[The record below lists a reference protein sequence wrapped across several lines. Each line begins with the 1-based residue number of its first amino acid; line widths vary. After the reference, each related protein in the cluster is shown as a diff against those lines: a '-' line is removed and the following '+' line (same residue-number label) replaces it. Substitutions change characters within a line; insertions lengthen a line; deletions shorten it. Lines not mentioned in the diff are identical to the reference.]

1 MWYAEWWK
9 ENQDLMGA
17 VLPLSTLK
25 RVVFWHDLWMWS
37 HKKFTIT
44 NRFRFLYANSPMPI
58 YGVSL
63 FYKCAS
69 LPTPIYGVSLFYKCT
84 SSPMPIHGVSMFYK
98 CASLPMSIY
107 GVSFLLQKRFFTH
120 AGQWSVISLQLRF
133 LWDSL
138 DLLQLWRP
146 RFQQCLRC
154 AWRQSWSLPVSMV
167 GQMPECKN
175 VYTCMPISPTHVAAG
190 YPLCKPI
197 VNPLYTCMQVR
208 A

>member
-69 LPTPIYGVSLFYKCT
+69 LPTPIHGVSLFYKCA

-107 GVSFLLQKRFFTH
+107 GVSFLLQKRFFTY
-120 AGQWSVISLQLRF
+120 ADLWSVIVLQKRFFTYADLWSVISF
-133 LWDSL
+133 TKA
-138 DLLQLWRP
+138 LLYSCRSMECH
-146 RFQQCLRC
+146 FFTI
-154 AWRQSWSLPVSMV
+154 ALPVRLTWFASTLTPPVSTMSAMRLTSKLV
-167 GQMPECKN
+167 TPCEHGWTDAR
-175 VYTCMPISPTHVAAG
+175 V
-190 YPLCKPI
+190 
-197 VNPLYTCMQVR
+197 
-208 A
+208 